1 MVRMEGTLTSGKKTA
16 TGTINTPSN
25 ISNFTH
31 TVTGLAFKPRVVTV
45 TCPKYYGYMIKVD
58 DFKYTISWDHREY
71 DETIIGNSKISN
83 YLTINSDGFSF
94 NSFYL
99 FETYAVNTLNWVAYE

>member
-1 MVRMEGTLTSGKKTA
+1 MEGTLTSGKKTA

-58 DFKYTISWDHREY
+58 DFKYTISWTHREY
-71 DETIIGNSKISN
+71 DETIIARSEISN

-99 FETYAVNTLNWVAYE
+99 FEIYAVNTLNWVAYA